1 MDALQLPA
9 TAGDEP
15 AAEDARPGYIPE
27 GFDSADDFLKDM
39 REKRNADYEAAKDNR
54 KAAVDDKMFWNG
66 KQWTDAA
73 LKYRKNLPVVTIN
86 PLKQY
91 TSQITGDWRVNR
103 PSIRVLPSEDGDVD
117 TAEIRA
123 DLIRAIEAQSRAD
136 RAYDNAFE
144 SMVICGDGAFRVSVD
159 YAHEDV
165 FDQDIVIKPVD
176 DVQSTL
182 WDRMSIDQTGKDAR
196 HCFVDDLMPRTEFE
210 RKWPGKE
217 PSQLGPRDAAA
228 LDAEGWCTPE
238 TVRVT
243 EYWRMIERD
252 RELALFADGSIL
264 DTSDKGYAD
273 AVKERGEPVRRR
285 VSKVRYAQMHLV
297 TGHAILAGP
306 FEYRLTRLPII
317 RMLGRVITIEG
328 RREISG
334 MVREMKEPL
343 RLRNYWRSKAAEY
356 LGYAT
361 KAKYKAAASAVE
373 GREAAWRNSHLNDDT
388 LLIFND
394 NASGAPQEVSPP
406 QLPAALMTAA
416 QENTQDLKD
425 VSGLHDA
432 SLGMRSNETSGVA
445 IMARQREGDVANVVF
460 HDSGNAALLEAG
472 DVVNQLIG
480 QVIDGTRTL
489 RVIGEDQ
496 AVRMVRANDPS
507 FVPGKEVD
515 RAVDLSNGRYDVMLS
530 TGPSYTTRRVEGAQ
544 AMEKLIQ
551 GNPELSGVIGD
562 LYIKMLDVP
571 GADKMMERIQ
581 RTMPPELI
589 AEEGE
594 DPVPPQVKAQMEQMG
609 QVLEALKAENDN
621 LKTDRSLEERKLDID
636 AYGKE
641 TDRIKAVTGK
651 DFPLGPESAQALQ
664 MIVAQAVRDAL
675 ASPDILQP
683 QEPAPPEVPMDAAM
697 MMPQEMAAEPMMME
711 PGPMPEEPQIGVI

>member
-1 MDALQLPA
+1 MDALTLPA

-15 AAEDARPGYIPE
+15 AVADPIPE
-27 GFDSADDFLKDM
+27 GFESEDDFLKDM
-39 REKRNADYEAAKDNR
+39 REKRNADYEAARGNR
-54 KAAVDDKMFWNG
+54 KAAIDDKEFWNG

-136 RAYDNAFE
+136 RAYDTAFE

-165 FDQDIVIKPVD
+165 FDQDILIKPVD

-182 WDRMSIDQTGKDAR
+182 WDRMSIDPTGKDAR
-196 HCFVDDLMPRTEFE
+196 HCFVDDLMPRAEFE
-210 RKWPGKE
+210 RRWPDKE
-217 PSQLGPRDAAA
+217 PSQLGPRDATT
-228 LDAEGWCTPE
+228 LDMEGWCTAE

-243 EYWRMIERD
+243 EYWRMIARD

-264 DTSDKGYAD
+264 DVSDKGFAE
-273 AVKERGEPVRRR
+273 ATAQRGEPVRTR

-317 RMLGRVITIEG
+317 RMLGRVITIDGE
-328 RREISG
+328 RHISG
-334 MVREMKEPL
+334 MVRDMKEPL

-361 KAKYKAAASAVE
+361 KAKYMASAGAVE

-394 NASGAPQEVSPP
+394 NATGPPREVAPP

-472 DVVNQLIG
+472 DVINQLIG

-496 AVRMVRANDPS
+496 AVRMVRANDPA
-507 FVPGKEVD
+507 FVPGEEID

-530 TGPSYTTRRVEGAQ
+530 TGPSYTTRRIEGAQ

-594 DPVPPQVKAQMEQMG
+594 DPIPPQVKAQMEQMA
-609 QVLEALKAENDN
+609 QALQALQAENDN
-621 LKTDRSLEERKLDID
+621 LKADRSLEERKLDIQ
-636 AYGKE
+636 AYDSE
-641 TDRIKAVTGK
+641 TKRVQAVTSK
-651 DFPLGPESAQALQ
+651 SFPLDEQGAAELQAVVQ
-664 MIVAQAVRDAL
+664 QAVRDVL
-675 ASPDILQP
+675 MSPDVLQP
-683 QEPAPPEVPMDAAM
+683 PAPEMPME
-697 MMPQEMAAEPMMME
+697 MPQEMAAEPMMMDV
-711 PGPMPEEPQIGVI
+711 GLSPEEPQIGAI